1 MSSDNESPQDPAG
14 DAADPSGRGPA
25 SGGPRREARKAV
37 YFVSDHTGV
46 TAEVLGH
53 SLLARFDEESI
64 ETSTRPFVDSL
75 ERADALVAELSSL
88 PEPPIVFS
96 TITNAAIRQ
105 RLAESGV
112 VHLDLFEPFI
122 HQLEDALGR
131 PAATR
136 VGAAHGIGNLPRYQA
151 RIDAVEFSLA
161 TDDGSNVGRYRHA
174 EVVMVGVSRVG
185 KSPTCLYLAMQ
196 YGVRAANYPLA
207 DDDFERSGLPE
218 PLNQH
223 RSKLFGLTIDPAR
236 LRELRQ
242 RRRPGT
248 SYATPERCEYEVT
261 RAERLYRRHG
271 VPFLD
276 VTSVSVEELASLVSY
291 LEAQK

>member
-1 MSSDNESPQDPAG
+1 MEGYALREN
-14 DAADPSGRGPA
+14 DAQQS
-25 SGGPRREARKAV
+25 RRSV

-53 SLLARFDEESI
+53 SLLARFDEDSI

-75 ERADALVAELSSL
+75 ERADALVAELSQL

-96 TITNAAIRQ
+96 TITDAAIRQ
-105 RLAESGV
+105 RIAASGSL
-112 VHLDLFEPFI
+112 HLDLFEPFI
-122 HQLEDALGR
+122 HQLEVALGR
-131 PAATR
+131 QAATR
-136 VGAAHGIGNLPRYQA
+136 VGAAHSIRNLPRYQA

-161 TDDGSNVGRYRHA
+161 TDDGSNVGRYDRA

-196 YGVRAANYPLA
+196 YGVRASNYPLA
-207 DDDFERSGLPE
+207 DDDFERPGLPE
-218 PLNQH
+218 KLNEY
-223 RSKLFGLTIDPAR
+223 RSRLFGLTIDPSR
-236 LRELRQ
+236 LHELRQ

-248 SYATPERCEYEVT
+248 GYASAERCEYEVAQ
-261 RAERLYRRHG
+261 AERLFRRHA

-276 VTSVSVEELASLVSY
+276 VTNVSVEELASLV
-291 LEAQK
+291 LQRANLARHR